1 MMLVAPS
8 SLVSALVQPH
18 SMLVPKQLSR
28 SRRMSMAAGPTRFV
42 NPLDVDGFAEPGG
55 WRGTG
60 ADDAMPMLYFLPGMD
75 GSLSTPFMQYPELST
90 SFELA
95 CMTHCD
101 GLDSRASFEELTAS
115 CAAEISASARSGRQ
129 VLLVGESFGATL
141 AIAVAHRL
149 RDVQVHTVQ
158 HFVYHLTPS
167 TTLSTT
173 SSHLGHSLT
182 WRGML
187 CACRRSGASC

>member
-1 MMLVAPS
+1 MVLVTP
-8 SLVSALVQPH
+8 LLSALVQPH
-18 SMLVPKQLSR
+18 SMRVPKQPKQLPHNR
-28 SRRMSMAAGPTRFV
+28 PRVSMAAGPTRFV

-55 WRGTG
+55 WRGTGTG

-149 RDVQVHTVQ
+149 RDVQVAT
-158 HFVYHLTPS
+158 FFPLYATFFP
-167 TTLSTT
+167 
-173 SSHLGHSLT
+173 LGHSLQLSDLA
-182 WRGML
+182 WHAARV
-187 CACRRSGASC
+187 

>member
-1 MMLVAPS
+1 MQFVVAMLVVVAPS
-8 SLVSALVQPH
+8 LSALVQQPH
-18 SMLVPKQLSR
+18 GVRVPKQLPR
-28 SRRMSMAAGPTRFV
+28 SRPRVSMAASPTRFV

-75 GSLSTPFMQYPELST
+75 GSLSTAFMQYPELST
-90 SFELA
+90 NFELA
-95 CMTHCD
+95 CMTHSD

-141 AIAVAHRL
+141 GIAVAHRL
-149 RDVQVHTVQ
+149 RDVQVGTACH
-158 HFVYHLTPS
+158 TPS
-167 TTLSTT
+167 HQRPSPTD
-173 SSHLGHSLT
+173 LT
-182 WRGML
+182 VAPPRL
-187 CACRRSGASC
+187 T

>member
-1 MMLVAPS
+1 MVAFGIMLVVAPS
-8 SLVSALVQPH
+8 LSALVQPH
-18 SMLVPKQLSR
+18 SVLVPKQLRVR
-28 SRRMSMAAGPTRFV
+28 SRPRVSMAASPTRFV

-75 GSLSTPFMQYPELST
+75 GSLSTAFMQYPELST
-90 SFELA
+90 NFELA
-95 CMTHCD
+95 CLTHSD

-141 AIAVAHRL
+141 GIAVAHRL
-149 RDVQVHTVQ
+149 RDVQVGTVC
-158 HFVYHLTPS
+158 HPPS
-167 TTLSTT
+167 HRRPLPDC
-173 SSHLGHSLT
+173 LG
-182 WRGML
+182 
-187 CACRRSGASC
+187 

>member
-1 MMLVAPS
+1 MQFAVAAMLVVVAPS
-8 SLVSALVQPH
+8 LSALVQQPH
-18 SMLVPKQLSR
+18 GVRVPKQLPR
-28 SRRMSMAAGPTRFV
+28 SRPRVSMAASPTRFV

-75 GSLSTPFMQYPELST
+75 GSLSTAFMQYPELST
-90 SFELA
+90 NFELA
-95 CMTHCD
+95 CMTHSD

-141 AIAVAHRL
+141 GIAVAHRL
-149 RDVQVHTVQ
+149 RDVQVARPATLP
-158 HFVYHLTPS
+158 LTRGPPR
-167 TTLSTT
+167 
-173 SSHLGHSLT
+173 LT
-182 WRGML
+182 
-187 CACRRSGASC
+187 

>member
-1 MMLVAPS
+1 
-8 SLVSALVQPH
+8 
-18 SMLVPKQLSR
+18 
-28 SRRMSMAAGPTRFV
+28 MAASPTRFV

-75 GSLSTPFMQYPELST
+75 GSLSTAFMQYPELST
-90 SFELA
+90 NFELA
-95 CMTHCD
+95 CLTHSD

-141 AIAVAHRL
+141 GITVAHRL
-149 RDVQVHTVQ
+149 RDVQVGTVC
-158 HFVYHLTPS
+158 HPPS
-167 TTLSTT
+167 HRRPLPDC
-173 SSHLGHSLT
+173 LG
-182 WRGML
+182 
-187 CACRRSGASC
+187 

>member
-1 MMLVAPS
+1 MSSRPRGAMQFAMLVVVAPS
-8 SLVSALVQPH
+8 LSALVQQPH
-18 SMLVPKQLSR
+18 GVRVPKQLPR
-28 SRRMSMAAGPTRFV
+28 SRPRVSMAASPTRFV

-75 GSLSTPFMQYPELST
+75 GSLSTAFMQYPELST
-90 SFELA
+90 NFELA
-95 CMTHCD
+95 CMTHSD

-141 AIAVAHRL
+141 GIAVAHRL
-149 RDVQVHTVQ
+149 RDVQVGTACHTPAHQKISAV
-158 HFVYHLTPS
+158 P
-167 TTLSTT
+167 
-173 SSHLGHSLT
+173 
-182 WRGML
+182 
-187 CACRRSGASC
+187 

>member
-1 MMLVAPS
+1 
-8 SLVSALVQPH
+8 
-18 SMLVPKQLSR
+18 
-28 SRRMSMAAGPTRFV
+28 
-42 NPLDVDGFAEPGG
+42 
-55 WRGTG
+55 
-60 ADDAMPMLYFLPGMD
+60 MD

-149 RDVQVHTVQ
+149 RDVQVAT
-158 HFVYHLTPS
+158 FFPLYATFFP
-167 TTLSTT
+167 
-173 SSHLGHSLT
+173 LGHSLQLSDLA
-182 WRGML
+182 WHAARV
-187 CACRRSGASC
+187 